1 MVGTTKLMRTTVPF
15 IYNYDGVVKGFY
27 VFDFPG
33 VDDKDAV
40 SEF

>member
-1 MVGTTKLMRTTVPF
+1 MVGTKKSMRTTVPF
-15 IYNYDGVVKGFY
+15 IYNYDGVVKGFD
-27 VFDFPG
+27 VIDFPD